1 MLSVSLTSITI
12 ADDGGTNHFEVTLFS
27 DGKIKFQYKDMTPN
41 PNAWAE
47 PSVGVENAGGSEGM
61 QISYADPQFPR
72 PNTAFVVGKTCGR
85 SKTMFSVGWCPNY
98 CPGSDAANCPGVTL
112 ANTCDQ
118 EYGDRFCQDNC
129 KVERKFSVLLPPAD
143 PARCCLQTAAS
154 SLRSRTS
161 RTTTASSVSCPTTRR
176 RTSSVPSPATRNTC
190 SACTLTRVAA
200 ARASRSGTILTALP
214 LTWISSLAT
223 RKMV

>member
-129 KVERKFSVLLPPAD
+129 KSSAH
-143 PARCCLQTAAS
+143 
-154 SLRSRTS
+154 SLRCFRLLTL
-161 RTTTASSVSCPTTRR
+161 RAAACRR
-176 RTSSVPSPATRNTC
+176 RPA
-190 SACTLTRVAA
+190 
-200 ARASRSGTILTALP
+200 GFD
-214 LTWISSLAT
+214 
-223 RKMV
+223 

>member
-1 MLSVSLTSITI
+1 VRCSQNGGAPPCVSDGNAFTVEWSDVPYYSGVHQANPGAGQQTMFGGQSTSS
-12 ADDGGTNHFEVTLFS
+12 AYDGGTNHFEVTLFS

-118 EYGDRFCQDNC
+118 EYGDRFCQDNYGGQ
-129 KVERKFSVLLPPAD
+129 L
-143 PARCCLQTAAS
+143 AS
-154 SLRSRTS
+154 
-161 RTTTASSVSCPTTRR
+161 
-176 RTSSVPSPATRNTC
+176 
-190 SACTLTRVAA
+190 
-200 ARASRSGTILTALP
+200 I
-214 LTWISSLAT
+214 
-223 RKMV
+223 

>member
-1 MLSVSLTSITI
+1 
-12 ADDGGTNHFEVTLFS
+12 
-27 DGKIKFQYKDMTPN
+27 MTPN

-61 QISYADPQFPR
+61 QISYADPQFPQ

-118 EYGDRFCQDNC
+118 DYGDRFCQVRACPACCPRGFALTTTNCGLTSVAQDNC
-129 KVERKFSVLLPPAD
+129 KPSAHSLLQ
-143 PARCCLQTAAS
+143 L
-154 SLRSRTS
+154 L
-161 RTTTASSVSCPTTRR
+161 
-176 RTSSVPSPATRNTC
+176 
-190 SACTLTRVAA
+190 SAC
-200 ARASRSGTILTALP
+200 
-214 LTWISSLAT
+214 
-223 RKMV
+223 